1 LNVNVE
7 EFHPRNQMQSN
18 QQTTTTMK
26 IDETKSKVSQEN
38 SKVVK
43 TSQPNVKNTKVT
55 KREIIQGIKSMEQ
68 QNIDLMATK
77 HTLMT
82 NANQDDEWNVIKK
95 GKKVK
100 VVRENEAEK
109 KTIVIQ
115 DVKND
120 VNIET
125 KNNDESTT
133 KSSNIMSIQQ
143 SHENNMKK
151 TTSSKVTA
159 TVVKKT
165 KNKGKKKKPNLMLKQ
180 DGFEIIEP
188 EFTKPSFI
196 SSTDAIHKNE
206 EEDDDE
212 EQETSNDESAE
223 VIHDENLVLRNNDK
237 SDECIKKEIAVEK
250 SESVVAIAAIDT
262 TDIVNIDSNNCF
274 STNMNVNDLTKAQDI
289 KVDTLIDISDDD
301 IRSSKAL
308 ITEILKIP
316 NNEED
321 SYEEEVKDIVEKKH
335 IEKIE
340 TIYKMKNIV
349 SPEVQVEIKPKLVE
363 DSITTTATAAV
374 DSFQDN
380 DFFNDRSNIADLERD
395 LIENLRQYDEDIE
408 FKSPIINP
416 LYDFPITSAVQ
427 KWLQAKQNES
437 FDSLF
442 HVQNL
447 KKLCEIYNDV
457 NDDDEDDETESE
469 ISEKEMKSETDSDY
483 ASDFHAKTNGNSPTC
498 SNHAKSSRTCN
509 KLIASK
515 ESFCALM

>member
-1 LNVNVE
+1 
-7 EFHPRNQMQSN
+7 MQIN
-18 QQTTTTMK
+18 PQTT
-26 IDETKSKVSQEN
+26 IRVDETKSKVNQEN
-38 SKVVK
+38 LKVVK
-43 TSQPNVKNTKVT
+43 TSQPNVKNSRVT

-100 VVRENEAEK
+100 VVRENEGEK
-109 KTIVIQ
+109 KTIVVQ
-115 DVKND
+115 DVKCD

-125 KNNDESTT
+125 KNNDESKT
-133 KSSNIMSIQQ
+133 KSSTIVSIQQ
-143 SHENNMKK
+143 NHESNIKK
-151 TTSSKVTA
+151 TSSSKVTA

-165 KNKGKKKKPNLMLKQ
+165 KNKGKKKKTNLMVKQ

-188 EFTKPSFI
+188 EFTKPSFS
-196 SSTDAIHKNE
+196 SSTDAIRNE
-206 EEDDDE
+206 EEVEDDE
-212 EQETSNDESAE
+212 EPETSNDESAE

-250 SESVVAIAAIDT
+250 SESVVAISAIDV
-262 TDIVNIDSNNCF
+262 TDIVNIDLNDCVEKKDENQLQQKQLK
-274 STNMNVNDLTKAQDI
+274 MNVNDLTKAQDI
-289 KVDTLIDISDDD
+289 EVDTVIDISDDD

-316 NNEED
+316 IEEED
-321 SYEEEVKDIVEKKH
+321 SHDEEH
-335 IEKIE
+335 IEIE
-340 TIYKMKNIV
+340 TIYKKNIV
-349 SPEVQVEIKPKLVE
+349 SPQVQGEKPKLVE
-363 DSITTTATAAV
+363 NSITNTTSTI

-395 LIENLRQYDEDIE
+395 LIENLRQYDEDID

-457 NDDDEDDETESE
+457 NDDDDDEETESE

>member
-1 LNVNVE
+1 MQVN
-7 EFHPRNQMQSN
+7 PQT
-18 QQTTTTMK
+18 QTTIK
-26 IDETKSKVSQEN
+26 NDDQAKSKVNQEN

-43 TSQPNVKNTKVT
+43 TSQANVKNSRVT

-77 HTLMT
+77 HTQVT

-100 VVRENEAEK
+100 VVRESEGEK
-109 KTIVIQ
+109 KTIVVVQ
-115 DVKND
+115 DVVNN
-120 VNIET
+120 NIET
-125 KNNDESTT
+125 KSNDESTT
-133 KSSNIMSIQQ
+133 TKLSSVQQ
-143 SHENNMKK
+143 NHENNNVKK
-151 TTSSKVTA
+151 SSLKVTA
-159 TVVKKT
+159 TVVNKKT
-165 KNKGKKKKPNLMLKQ
+165 KNKGKKKKPNLMIKQ

-188 EFTKPSFI
+188 EFTKPS
-196 SSTDAIHKNE
+196 SSTIDETTRNE
-206 EEDDDE
+206 GEDEDDDE
-212 EQETSNDESAE
+212 EPETSNDECAE
-223 VIHDENLVLRNNDK
+223 VIHNENQVLRINDK

-250 SESVVAIAAIDT
+250 SESVVAIAAAAVVDV
-262 TDIVNIDSNNCF
+262 VNIISNDCVAID
-274 STNMNVNDLTKAQDI
+274 VNDLTKAQDI
-289 KVDTLIDISDDD
+289 EVVDTVIDISDDD

-316 NNEED
+316 KEED
-321 SYEEEVKDIVEKKH
+321 SHEIVDEKQ
-335 IEKIE
+335 EE
-340 TIYKMKNIV
+340 TIIYKTQKNLM
-349 SPEVQVEIKPKLVE
+349 SPEVQVEKAPKKIVA
-363 DSITTTATAAV
+363 DNSVTTSTTV
-374 DSFQDN
+374 DNNNFQDS

-427 KWLQAKQNES
+427 KWLHAKQNES

-447 KKLCEIYNDV
+447 QKLCEIYNDV

-498 SNHAKSSRTCN
+498 SNHAKSSRSCN